1 MHGDGNSLERNE
13 SAPLFNFAQFS
24 TIHRQRGSVGHRVW
38 AFARKTGFVE
48 AFQSDLEK
56 LFALS
61 LTQIYRCSPKN
72 SDGQVSP
79 EKCQS

>member
-1 MHGDGNSLERNE
+1 MEIAWSETNPHHCSILL
-13 SAPLFNFAQFS
+13 SSS